1 MAQTW
6 NALQQAQIR
15 SKQSPE
21 TSVGSMDCNGI
32 SVESEESFAHEI
44 EQLIEKE
51 NFSSM
56 MDLQDIAES
65 DIKDLVSGS
74 LQHTCYES
82 CWQDVMNS
90 TDLEQDKPGDK
101 EENNGN
107 IRPSLLPNSVEV
119 ESTLEAHS
127 DKAILEPAF
136 ETDAG
141 LVEYSDISSCS
152 DTEAS
157 LDCNLSSLGLSNQ
170 AGQPLDGDL
179 DSSNA
184 MHLSVEADMS
194 EINVHQDTGP
204 PVATGES
211 NESVNQ
217 TGSDCSEGLLTNA
230 EVPYT
235 EVQDVDNM
243 NGAVP
248 LSKDG
253 QIEERE
259 MTCDLECFLDHC
271 KEIST
276 SQDGST
282 CVSNHANIDT
292 LLTSNRDENICPTI
306 DSLGFCQLE
315 RTNPD
320 PENTSSNPDLE
331 KTFVISGNGECSLGD
346 NQLHVINQ
354 NPENTSSKP
363 NFQGKIEISGHGKD
377 SLDGCLLESN
387 HLDPKSTSSKPGF
400 QETIGLSGQGE
411 NSVDIYQ
418 LESNKPDPKS
428 ISSKHVH
435 GNSSPLQGQKCF
447 TSDSEQ
453 VERSSFGFLESC
465 FGLKTTAQ
473 KTEEL
478 KHLEHAHVNKINEC
492 SPFNHTEPPVLLKTA
507 FEFNKMDEGTDV
519 PKNPPVLRTDL
530 TSRTSLDPGQQKYPT
545 GNGTISSKD
554 SLSYFKTQNR
564 KLQPVVLLK
573 TTAKKTCNGKKYHCF
588 ECQESVQSVDELI
601 EHHHCMHSLHK
612 FQYCPTCASYF
623 AGGTL
628 PGQHF
633 CGKVELNDKIKPSLL
648 HTKGLTEDKAKFICR
663 YCRKSFVRQAY
674 YIEHEL
680 KHTVVTH
687 HRCNYCGLYF
697 PNAHKCQRHKHKAT
711 CTPLILD
718 PSIQTADHSELS
730 HEMSDMADVV
740 ETVGSDVE
748 LHNCFVKLMDVCKTS
763 RSPERIHCE
772 VCGKT
777 FRLRAQ
783 LNAHLKSHSDEKPF
797 KCDNCG
803 KAFKYTWNVSKHK
816 REQCSQK
823 IVPHE
828 KSSVPDSKFPPKFK
842 CPICFHV
849 FKYSYN
855 RTRHLRQQCLTEYMK
870 KGKGKIGDKYKCPL
884 CKDMFTLATNRNR
897 HIKQTCIKLK
907 IYTAKGKVKQ
917 KKLLE
922 ELNNSKKEDK
932 ESPLT
937 VSLQKAPGYKCNFC
951 PAEYSSKTGF
961 YGHLAKHKLLGHAK
975 KVIKHK
981 HGNAVNLKN
990 SNSTGQRPSSQEC
1003 ADDTRLPFSCRFCER
1018 AFASPDSLKK
1028 HLQLHKGNKPFR
1040 CLDCGKNFARHGH
1053 LMAHKNVHRRN
1064 VQCSVCWEV
1073 LPSIGDLLKHRQSHP
1088 KKGMLKCPDCPLQ
1101 FKFPV
1106 FLLRHVAVHER
1117 RRKLEELLPPKNQA
1131 TPQKVQ
1137 ENYKEE
1143 FKCGLCQEDFM
1154 DSKALSEH
1162 CLSHMPEPSASK
1174 CQFCKH
1180 HFSSRTALIR
1190 HIRLHTGEKPFP
1202 CLNCGRHFHRKEV
1215 LKFHQKK
1222 CTMEKPPPLQ
1232 TSNAKQLQAGHSVGS
1247 SSKKT
1252 IAYNCSY
1259 CPHSFRF
1266 PNNLK
1271 LHERAHLAK
1280 TVFPCSKCGKFYR
1293 KRKFKDHVEQCNGD
1307 QIKPACR
1314 KCGRV
1319 FTRKNYRN
1327 GHEKQCQG
1335 KHNKTEMETGTGT
1348 NEKGKFKQQ
1357 CPQCFKWFR
1366 SSSFLQ
1372 RHLSLHSKETAYAC
1386 MHCEQKFDSQDQYLQ
1401 HEAFCDGL
1409 CKEHRPESLRRSE
1422 KIKSMFAEVKNQ
1434 KEGTVVPGENGEALK
1449 CKFCTKSFLRARYL
1463 RRHILTH
1470 TEVKPYRC
1478 KTCESCF
1485 SRYDHLKLHQ
1495 ARCRGKRQL
1504 EVRVVKMSLDSLST
1518 SPQSKTQED
1527 GNMLQCKVCSKRLST
1542 LSDLKRHMAMLHIT
1556 DKPFPCKRCGKTYST
1571 TKTLRRHN
1579 LTIRCKKISKKI
1591 VPPAKNDVQIQ
1602 PCRETSKLLQRIQ
1615 VHYMNKFKYQ
1625 CEYCPRRFK
1634 LPGQLKVH
1642 VRLHTGE
1649 KPYGCA
1655 NCGEHFIR
1663 TDYLK
1668 RHLAKCNGKGE
1679 NQEKVLC
1686 DKCGD
1691 LFTRDALSVHQKTC
1705 VISSKSS
1712 GSPQEANRKDK
1723 SPTKI
1728 KGFSCANCSDRFLLF
1743 SQLQQHFLA
1752 KHRSDQPQESN
1763 NDQQQLVSSHMQ
1775 VIKQEQIDDE
1785 NGQNQESSSQINT
1798 SEQRACTNTDL
1809 IKPLKCPECNMRF
1822 FKKAGLSMHMRIHT
1836 GVYPLSCKKCHVG
1849 FWTRKTMEKHRRKCT
1864 GHTIVSNN
1872 GSAMES
1878 AGELNDTVLVFNKGS
1893 NTTGTGV
1900 LQTKFSC
1907 KDQDQENDAE
1917 KEDVSIHKY
1926 QCSEC
1931 DQSFTDGLR
1940 LISHLE
1946 EHGRE
1951 DQDRRSDI
1959 LRCHVC
1965 NKVFAQ
1971 AGILQRHMKLQHQ
1984 EKMDNTC
1991 EICFKNFRFP
2001 SDLDIHRAC
2010 HDPSRPFVC
2019 NSCKMRFW
2027 TAKAL
2032 TVHNRMAHLHVHPPN
2047 SKESSVKARTEQAEV
2062 YRCEP
2067 CDKTYMLKK
2076 SYRKH
2081 CRIKH
2086 KEDFIKSLS
2095 DNELKKSSGSPSQES
2110 DEEDSRNFVDED
2122 DSDNDSDSA
2131 PYFPCHVC
2139 GKTFLTSE
2147 SLEDHQRCHLGEKPF
2162 ECEECG
2168 KCFFQLGNLQQHQR
2182 SHKSEFQCQMCGKGF
2197 VSLFSLRKHKQ
2208 THIRKSPHRCTKC
2221 HLSFTRSTEL
2231 AEHMVTHRDENF
2243 PCDLCDKTFSCK
2255 TSRAEHRKMHTEQE
2269 EELPPLIPPK
2279 LPQTM
2284 QVAPAISSN
2293 IEQYKYRCGIC
2304 QVRFPDPEQLSEH
2317 GCNPAKERPYS
2328 CPECNKHFLH
2338 GFHLK
2343 KHQLSHQLSGPRS
2356 YQCNHCSMS
2365 FTHHHLFLTH
2375 LRSHGNENASKDTN
2389 VPTSEKMVRVETVKH
2404 AKIYQ
2409 CPICPESFYQA
2420 LDLANHLSVHSH
2432 MCSVCNMTFPT
2443 KKDLDEHEQ
2452 CHLTAATQYECT
2464 ECGDSFLG
2472 SDAFRKHHCSNRK
2485 LTFSEK
2491 HRSEPSGSFSKN
2503 QSSGTLFQAGND
2515 EEVEVDVGEDFIIC
2529 PICKRRFSSNSSLM
2543 EHHKKHHEDP
2553 RPFKCLVCKKDFTK
2567 KRYLTQHQQIHSER
2581 PYQCNVCSESFKTET
2596 ALVSHCKIHDA
2607 KRQHQCPICSRTYLT
2622 ANDLAKHKR
2631 KHVEHQN
2638 LSEDNREYR
2647 CDMCY
2652 KSFTMFAHLQ
2662 KHQETHVGQVVY
2674 ECTEC
2679 DKAFAFLNLL
2689 EEHQRTHGAA
2699 STESLQS
2706 QSSIHFPYQSSVNE
2720 RRSNY

>member
-6 NALQQAQIR
+6 NALQQAQIL
-15 SKQSPE
+15 SNQSPE
-21 TSVGSMDCNGI
+21 NSIGTMDCNGMP
-32 SVESEESFAHEI
+32 VESDESFAHEI
-44 EQLIEKE
+44 EEFIEKE

-56 MDLQDIAES
+56 MDLQDISES
-65 DIKDLVSGS
+65 DIKDLESGS

-82 CWQDVMNS
+82 SWQDVMS
-90 TDLEQDKPGDK
+90 SDDLEQDKPGG
-101 EENNGN
+101 EGENNGN
-107 IRPSLLPNSVEV
+107 MIPCPLPNSVEV
-119 ESTLEAHS
+119 ESILEAHS
-127 DKAILEPAF
+127 DKAILESAF
-136 ETDAG
+136 ETNAS

-152 DTEAS
+152 DTEGNF
-157 LDCNLSSLGLSNQ
+157 DCNLSSSIDVNMGSNQ
-170 AGQPLDGDL
+170 AGQPSEEGDL
-179 DSSNA
+179 NSS
-184 MHLSVEADMS
+184 MHLSSAEVCHSIVEAGMS
-194 EINVHQDTGP
+194 EINQQQDTGP
-204 PVATGES
+204 PVTTGES
-211 NESVNQ
+211 NESVNH
-217 TGSDCSEGLLTNA
+217 TGSDCSEGSLLTNT
-230 EVPYT
+230 EVEYT
-235 EVQDVDNM
+235 EAQGLDNM
-243 NGAVP
+243 IGAVP

-259 MTCDLECFLDHC
+259 ITCDLECFLDHC
-271 KEIST
+271 KELDT
-276 SQDGST
+276 SPDGSN
-282 CVSNHANIDT
+282 CALNHANINT
-292 LLTSNRDENICPTI
+292 SLTSNGDENICPTI
-306 DSLGFCQLE
+306 DSLSVCQLE
-315 RTNPD
+315 RTTPD
-320 PENTSSNPDLE
+320 DENTSSKPELE
-331 KTFVISGNGECSLGD
+331 KTFVISGDGKGLLGD
-346 NQLHVINQ
+346 YQLDVMNT

-363 NFQGKIEISGHGKD
+363 NFQETIKISANGKYSLDGCQLESNQPGPKSPSSNPDFQETIGVSGHGKK
-377 SLDGCLLESN
+377 SLDGCPLESN
-387 HLDPKSTSSKPGF
+387 KPCPKSTSSK
-400 QETIGLSGQGE
+400 S
-411 NSVDIYQ
+411 
-418 LESNKPDPKS
+418 
-428 ISSKHVH
+428 VH
-435 GNSSPLQGQKCF
+435 GNSSQLEGQKFF
-447 TSDSEQ
+447 TSDDEQ

-465 FGLKTTAQ
+465 FGLRSIAQ
-473 KTEEL
+473 NTEEL
-478 KHLEHAHVNKINEC
+478 KHLEPAHVNKVDEC
-492 SPFNHTEPPVLLKTA
+492 SLFNHTA
-507 FEFNKMDEGTDV
+507 FESKNKMDDGTDA
-519 PKNPPVLRTDL
+519 PKDPPVLRTDQ
-530 TSRTSLDPGQQKYPT
+530 TSKTSIDPGQQICLT
-545 GNGTISSKD
+545 GNGTITNKD
-554 SLSYFKTQNR
+554 SLSYLKAQKR

-573 TTAKKTCNGKKYHCF
+573 TTEKITCDGKKYHCF
-588 ECQESVQSVDELI
+588 ECQESTQSVDELI
-601 EHHHCMHSLHK
+601 EHYHCMHSLHK
-612 FQYCPTCASYF
+612 SEYCLSSESYF
-623 AGGTL
+623 TGGTL
-628 PGQHF
+628 AGQHI
-633 CGKVELNDKIKPSLL
+633 CGKVELNDKKKSSPSY
-648 HTKGLTEDKAKFICR
+648 TKVLTEEKAKFICR
-663 YCRKSFVRQAY
+663 YCSKSFVRQAY
-674 YIEHEL
+674 YEEHEL
-680 KHTVVTH
+680 KHRVVTH
-687 HRCNYCGLYF
+687 HRCDCCGLYF
-697 PNAHKCQRHKHKAT
+697 PNAHKCQSHKRKAT

-718 PSIQTADHSELS
+718 PFLQTADLSES
-730 HEMSDMADVV
+730 IHEKSDIPDVV
-740 ETVGSDVE
+740 ETVGSNVE
-748 LHNCFVKLMDVCKTS
+748 LRNCFVKLMDVCKTS
-763 RSPERIHCE
+763 QSPEQMHCQ

-783 LNAHLKSHSDEKPF
+783 LNAHLRSHSDEKPF
-797 KCDNCG
+797 KCDNCE
-803 KAFKYTWNVSKHK
+803 KAFKYTWNLNKHK

-823 IVPHE
+823 IVQHE
-828 KSSVPDSKFPPKFK
+828 KSSVPDSNFPPKFK
-842 CPICFHV
+842 CPICFRI

-855 RTRHLRQQCLTEYMK
+855 RTRHLRHQCLKEYMK
-870 KGKGKIGDKYKCPL
+870 KGKGRIGDKYRCPL
-884 CKDMFTLATNRNR
+884 CKDMFTVAGNRNR
-897 HIKQTCIKLK
+897 HIKQTCIRLKL
-907 IYTAKGKVKQ
+907 YRSKGNVKNR
-917 KKLLE
+917 KELE
-922 ELNNSKKEDK
+922 ELNNTKKEDK
-932 ESPLT
+932 ESLLT
-937 VSLQKAPGYKCNFC
+937 MSIPKASRYKCTFC
-951 PAEYSSKTGF
+951 PAEYSSKSG
-961 YGHLAKHKLLGHAK
+961 YYSHLAKHKLLGHDK
-975 KVIKHK
+975 KAVKHK
-981 HGNAVNLKN
+981 HGNAVDLKN
-990 SNSTGQRPSSQEC
+990 SSSAVERPTGQES
-1003 ADDTRLPFSCRFCER
+1003 ADKDARLPFSCRFCGR

-1028 HLQLHKGNKPFR
+1028 HSRLHKGNKPFR

-1117 RRKLEELLPPKNQA
+1117 RRKLKELLPPKDQA
-1131 TPQKVQ
+1131 TP
-1137 ENYKEE
+1137 EGIYKEE
-1143 FKCGLCQEDFM
+1143 FKCGLCQEAFV
-1154 DSKALSEH
+1154 DSKAFSEH
-1162 CLSHMPEPSASK
+1162 CLTHMPGPSASK
-1174 CQFCKH
+1174 CQFCKR
-1180 HFSSRTALIR
+1180 HFSSRAGLIR

-1202 CLNCGRHFHRKEV
+1202 CLTCGRHFHRKEV
-1215 LKFHQKK
+1215 LKLHQEK
-1222 CTMEKPPPLQ
+1222 CTVEQPPPLQ
-1232 TSNAKQLQAGHSVGS
+1232 TSSTKQIQAEHSVDT
-1247 SSKKT
+1247 SKKT
-1252 IAYNCSY
+1252 NKVYNCSY

-1293 KRKFKDHVEQCNGD
+1293 KRKFKGHVELCNGD
-1307 QIKPACR
+1307 KIKPACK
-1314 KCGRV
+1314 KCGRI

-1335 KHNKTEMETGTGT
+1335 KQNKIKSEIETGKGT

-1357 CPQCFKWFR
+1357 CPQCFKCFR

-1372 RHLSLHSKETAYAC
+1372 RHISLHSKETAYAC
-1386 MHCEQKFDSQDQYLQ
+1386 MYCGQKFDSEDRYLQ
-1401 HEAFCDGL
+1401 HEAFCDGVL
-1409 CKEHRPESLRRSE
+1409 KERRLESLRGSE
-1422 KIKSMFAEVKNQ
+1422 KMKSMFAEVKNQ
-1434 KEGTVVPGENGEALK
+1434 KEVTVVPGENGETFK

-1470 TEVKPYRC
+1470 TEAKPYRC

-1504 EVRVVKMSLDSLST
+1504 EVRVEKMSLDSLST

-1527 GNMLQCKVCSKRLST
+1527 GDALQCKVCSKQLST
-1542 LSDLKRHMAMLHIT
+1542 PSDLKRHMAMLHIT
-1556 DKPFPCKRCGKTYST
+1556 DKPFPCKRCGKTYSSQ
-1571 TKTLRRHN
+1571 KTLSRHN
-1579 LTIRCKKISKKI
+1579 LTIRCKKISKQSM
-1591 VPPAKNDVQIQ
+1591 PLAKNDLQTQ
-1602 PCRETSKLLQRIQ
+1602 PGREASKLLQRIQ

-1634 LPGQLKVH
+1634 LSGQLKVH

-1668 RHLAKCNGKGE
+1668 RHLAKCSGMGE
-1679 NQEKVLC
+1679 NQEKILC

-1691 LFTRDALSVHQKTC
+1691 LFTRDTLSVHQKMC

-1712 GSPQEANRKDK
+1712 GSSQQVNDKDK

-1752 KHRSDQPQESN
+1752 KHRSDQPQN
-1763 NDQQQLVSSHMQ
+1763 NNQQQLVSSHMQ
-1775 VIKQEQIDDE
+1775 VIKQEQVDE
-1785 NGQNQESSSQINT
+1785 GYGQNQESSSQINARERRVC
-1798 SEQRACTNTDL
+1798 SNTDL
-1809 IKPLKCPECNMRF
+1809 IKPLKCPQCNMRF
-1822 FKKAGLSMHMRIHT
+1822 SRSTGLGMHMRIHK
-1836 GVYPLSCKKCHVG
+1836 GVYPLSCTKCHVG

-1864 GHTIVSNN
+1864 GHTLISNN

-1878 AGELNDTVLVFNKGS
+1878 AGDLNDTVLVFNKGS

-1907 KDQDQENDAE
+1907 KDQDQENDGE
-1917 KEDVSIHKY
+1917 KDVSFHKY

-1951 DQDRRSDI
+1951 DQERRSDI
-1959 LRCHVC
+1959 HRCHVC

-1971 AGILQRHMKLQHQ
+1971 AGILQRHVKMQHN
-1984 EKMDNTC
+1984 EKMNLTC
-1991 EICFKNFRFP
+1991 EICFKSFRFP
-2001 SDLDIHRAC
+2001 SDLDIHRSC
-2010 HDPSRPFVC
+2010 HDPSRPFPC
-2019 NSCKMRFW
+2019 NSCKMRFL

-2032 TVHNRMAHLHVHPPN
+2032 TIHHRMAHLHAQPPN
-2047 SKESSVKARTEQAEV
+2047 SKESSVKAKTEQPEV

-2076 SYRKH
+2076 SYMKH
-2081 CRIKH
+2081 CKIKH
-2086 KEDFIKSLS
+2086 KEDFIKTLA
-2095 DNELKKSSGSPSQES
+2095 DNELKKSSGSASQES
-2110 DEEDSRNFVDED
+2110 DEEDSRNFED

-2168 KCFFQLGNLQQHQR
+2168 KCFFQLANLQQHQR
-2182 SHKSEFQCQMCGKGF
+2182 CHKSEFQCQMCGKGF

-2243 PCDLCDKTFSCK
+2243 PCDLCDETFSCK

-2279 LPQTM
+2279 PPQTK
-2284 QVAPAISSN
+2284 QVTPAITSN
-2293 IEQYKYRCGIC
+2293 VEQYNYRCGIC

-2338 GFHLK
+2338 GSHLK
-2343 KHQLSHQLSGPRS
+2343 KHQLSHQLTGPRS

-2365 FTHHHLFLTH
+2365 FTHHHLFLSH
-2375 LRSHGNENASKDTN
+2375 LRSHGNEKASKDTN
-2389 VPTSEKMVRVETVKH
+2389 FPTSEKMIRVEPVKRD
-2404 AKIYQ
+2404 KIYQ

-2472 SDAFRKHHCSNRK
+2472 SDAFRKHHCGNRNV
-2485 LTFSEK
+2485 TFSEK
-2491 HRSEPSGSFSKN
+2491 HRSEPSVSSSKK
-2503 QSSGTLFQAGND
+2503 QSSGTRFQTGD
-2515 EEVEVDVGEDFIIC
+2515 EEEEVDVGEDFIIC

-2553 RPFKCLVCKKDFTK
+2553 RPFKCLVCKKGFTK

-2581 PYQCNVCSESFKTET
+2581 PYQCEVCSESFKTEP
-2596 ALVSHCKIHDA
+2596 ALVSHRRMHDA

-2622 ANDLAKHKR
+2622 ANDLTKHKR
-2631 KHVEHQN
+2631 KHAEHLS

-2706 QSSIHFPYQSSVNE
+2706 HSPTHFPYQSSVN
-2720 RRSNY
+2720 